1 MRGWLRLQAERDRWE
16 TEGVSILTKFFQKG
30 QDRAHLQPLYHAVVS
45 AARRPEWYVE
55 GKVAD
60 TLDGRFDM
68 VALMLSLA
76 LLRLE
81 AEQDRYAAES
91 ALLTEIFVDDMDGQL
106 REIGIGD
113 VVVGKHL
120 GRMMAALGGR
130 LGAYR
135 EALRDGGDLDAALER
150 NLYRGELSD
159 AEALAWV
166 SARLRAEHA
175 AMMKMPVAAL
185 LDGQWPEA

>member
-1 MRGWLRLQAERDRWE
+1 M
-16 TEGVSILTKFFQKG
+16 SILAKFFGKG
-30 QDRAHLQPLYHAVVS
+30 QEKAHVQRLYHAVVM

-68 VALMLSLA
+68 VAAMLSLA

-81 AEQDRYAAES
+81 AAGGAHAAES
-91 ALLTEIFVDDMDGQL
+91 ALLTEVFVDDMDGQL

-113 VVVGKHL
+113 VVVGKHI
-120 GRMMAALGGR
+120 GRMMSALGGR

-135 EALRDGGDLDAALER
+135 DAFRNADGLEEALER
-150 NLYRGELSD
+150 NLYRGIVPD
-159 AEALAWV
+159 PAALGWTAK
-166 SARLRAEHA
+166 RLRAFHGA
-175 AMMKMPVAAL
+175 IMAMPVETL
-185 LDGQWPEA
+185 LDGEWPEP

>member
-1 MRGWLRLQAERDRWE
+1 M
-16 TEGVSILTKFFQKG
+16 SILTKFFRKG
-30 QDRAHLQPLYHAVVS
+30 QDRAHLQPLYNAVVT
-45 AARRPEWYVE
+45 AARRPEWYLN

-68 VALMLSLA
+68 VAMMLSLV

-81 AEQDRYAAES
+81 REKDLHAAES

-120 GRMMAALGGR
+120 GRMMSALGGR

-135 EALRDGGDLDAALER
+135 EALADGADFEAALER
-150 NLYRGELSD
+150 NLYRGETPD
-159 AEALAWV
+159 PVALAWTA
-166 SARLRAEHA
+166 ARLRQEHA
-175 AMMKMPVAAL
+175 AIMGMPVSAL
-185 LDGQWPEA
+185 IDGQWPEQ